1 MKPKGDY
8 TARIHEARRLPG
20 WLVVLAAGA
29 LGLAASFAAGTALT
43 VIGPHF
49 AAPAVAVLVALA
61 FLFYDHRRRVERGA
75 LERSQERFELAI
87 RGANDGI
94 WDWNLATGETHFSAR
109 WKAMI
114 GYGEHE
120 LDDRFEEWEGRVHP
134 DDRERVRDGI
144 QACMRGET
152 ELCEVE
158 HRLRHR
164 DGTYRWVL
172 ARGASVRDENGN
184 AYRMAGSLT
193 DTTGRRRAEEGLRE
207 AEERYRTLVERVPA
221 ITFVHVQEPGE
232 QSVTA
237 YMSPQVETVLGYTP
251 EEYAGDPEFWKTVLH
266 PEDRER
272 VLAEDE
278 RTGET
283 GDEFRMDFRVISKG
297 GETVWLREYGRLMR
311 DESGGHQ
318 VWHGVMFD
326 VTEQKRVEE
335 DLREAEKRHRSL
347 IENIPAVTYVHPLD
361 DSAQLSYMSPQI
373 ETLLGYTPEE
383 YTSSP
388 GFWIE
393 RLHPED
399 RERVMEEDR
408 ANDQTLEPFSTEYR
422 LKTRAGL
429 YVWVREEGV
438 AVYDEAGVPQYWQGF
453 LWNITDRKEAEARL
467 QETEARY
474 RTLVEQIPAVTYIED
489 VDLSRT
495 VVYVSPQIE
504 AMTGYAPEEFYA
516 DDSLWYGVIHPKD
529 LGRVATEDERTDETG
544 EPFGV
549 EYRLVH
555 RDGSV
560 VWVRE
565 DATLVRDAEGRPRFW
580 QGVMSDVTER
590 KELEGRLRYQ
600 ALHDGLT
607 GLPNRALFT
616 DRLGRALNRTET
628 GRRGTHG
635 AVAVLFMDLDNF
647 KVVNDSLGHEAG
659 DRLLVEMARRLTRCL
674 RADDSAARLGGD
686 EFTVLLEGA
695 RDAQEAEEAAKAVAE
710 RIARGLEVPF
720 KLGDQE
726 VFATA
731 SIGIAIVD
739 SADAVP
745 DDVLRDADVAMYW
758 AKRAGKSRHQFFDH
772 SMNAAARERLG
783 LENGLRRA
791 LEREEF
797 RLHYQPTVDLENGK
811 TVGVEALLRWEHPGR
826 GLVSPGDFISV
837 AEETGM
843 ILPLGRWVLRE
854 ACRQVVAWEAEMP
867 DGYRAGALCVSVNLS
882 AKQFLQEDLVGE
894 IRRVLD
900 ETGLSAG
907 QLILE
912 INEGVVMDD
921 ASLSAT
927 VLHDL
932 KALGVRLSIDDFG
945 TGYSSL
951 SYLKRFPA
959 DYLKIDGSL
968 IDGLGRDAESTAI
981 VAAVVQLAGSLG
993 LEMVAEGIETA
1004 DQVEGLRDLGCRLGQ
1019 GYHLAAPRD
1028 ADETAETLAAHFR
1041 ALA

>member
-1 MKPKGDY
+1 MKPKGGH
-8 TARIHEARRLPG
+8 TARRREGRRVRAWP
-20 WLVVLAAGA
+20 VVLAACVFGGA
-29 LGLAASFAAGTALT
+29 VAFLFEAAGAGDLL
-43 VIGPHF
+43 
-49 AAPAVAVLVALA
+49 AAPAAAVLLAVA
-61 FLFYDHRRRVERGA
+61 FLAYDRPRRAEREA

-87 RGANDGI
+87 RGANDGL
-94 WDWNLATGETHFSAR
+94 WDWNLMSGEMHFSAR
-109 WKAMI
+109 WKAVI
-114 GYGEHE
+114 GYEEHE
-120 LDDRFEEWEGRVHP
+120 LDDRLEEWESRVHP
-134 DDRERVRDGI
+134 ADRERMRAGVESCI
-144 QACMRGET
+144 RGET
-152 ELCEVE
+152 ELCEIE

-164 DGTYRWVL
+164 DGSYRWVL
-172 ARGASVRDENGN
+172 ARGASVRDATGN

-221 ITFVHVQEPGE
+221 ITFVHAQEPGE
-232 QSVTA
+232 QSVTD
-237 YMSPQVETVLGYTP
+237 YISPQVETVLGYTP
-251 EEYAGDPEFWKTVLH
+251 EEYTASPEFWKTVLH

-272 VLAEDE
+272 VLVEDE

-283 GDEFRMDFRVISKG
+283 GDDFCMDFRVISRG

-311 DESGGHQ
+311 DDSGRHQ

-326 VTEQKRVEE
+326 ITELKRVEE
-335 DLREAEKRHRSL
+335 DLRETEKRLRSL
-347 IENIPAVTYVHPLD
+347 IENIPAVTYVHPFD
-361 DSAQLSYMSPQI
+361 DSTHVSYISPQI
-373 ETLLGYTPEE
+373 ENLLGYTPEA
-383 YTSSP
+383 YTASP
-388 GFWIE
+388 ELWIE

-399 RERVMEEDR
+399 RARVVEEDR
-408 ANDQTLEPFSTEYR
+408 VSDQTLQPFSTEYR
-422 LKTRAGL
+422 LMTRAGL
-429 YVWVREEGV
+429 YEWVREEGV
-438 AVYDEAGVPQYWQGF
+438 VVYDDAGVPQYWQGF
-453 LWNITDRKEAEARL
+453 LWNITDRKRAEERL
-467 QETEARY
+467 QEAETRY

-489 VDLSRT
+489 VELART

-504 AMTGYAPEEFYA
+504 AMTGYTPEEFYA
-516 DDSLWYGVIHPKD
+516 DGSLWYGVIHPKD
-529 LGRVATEDERTDETG
+529 LDRVAIEDERTDETG
-544 EPFGV
+544 DPFGV

-616 DRLGRALNRTET
+616 DRLGRALNLIEA
-628 GRRGTHG
+628 GRRGTQG

-647 KVVNDSLGHEAG
+647 KVVNDSLGHDAG
-659 DRLLVEMARRLTRCL
+659 DQLLVEMARRLTRCL
-674 RADDSAARLGGD
+674 RAGDSAARIGGD

-731 SIGIAIVD
+731 SIGIATVD
-739 SADAVP
+739 SAEVLP

-758 AKRAGKSRHQFFDH
+758 AKKAGKSRHQLFDH

-797 RLHYQPTVDLENGK
+797 RLHYQPIVDLENGK
-811 TVGVEALLRWEHPGR
+811 IVGVEALLRWKHPGR
-826 GLVSPGDFISV
+826 GLLSPGEFISV
-837 AEETGM
+837 VEETGM

-854 ACRQVVAWEAEMP
+854 ACRQVMAWEAGMP

-894 IRRVLD
+894 IRRALD

-921 ASLSAT
+921 ASLSAS

-932 KALGVRLSIDDFG
+932 KTLGVRLSIDDFG

-968 IDGLGRDAESTAI
+968 IDGLGRDVESTAI

-1004 DQVEGLRDLGCRLGQ
+1004 EQVEGLRDLGCRLGQ